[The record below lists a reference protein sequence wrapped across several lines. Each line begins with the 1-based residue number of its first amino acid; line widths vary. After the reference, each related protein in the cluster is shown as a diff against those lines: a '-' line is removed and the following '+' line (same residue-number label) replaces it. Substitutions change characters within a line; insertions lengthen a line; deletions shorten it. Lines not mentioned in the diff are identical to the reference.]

1 MPSVRHGIWL
11 MKKILRNWPKLVFIL
26 LPLTIVTVDAAILI
40 SEGLE
45 SETVKATRLVKES
58 RSRKENFTVQQYL
71 YTTVYYRK
79 EKGEAVDIHGW
90 QAAQPS
96 GVGTPVTVTFSYT
109 DSQGRHIATW
119 EADLNSREVIPKD
132 ETASNLSWY

>member
-1 MPSVRHGIWL
+1 MPSLRHGVWL
-11 MKKILRNWPKLVFIL
+11 MKKILRNWPELVFIL
-26 LPLTIVTVDAAILI
+26 LPLTIVTVDAAVLI

-45 SETVKATRLVKES
+45 SETAKATRLVKES

-96 GVGTPVTVTFSYT
+96 GAQTPVTVTFSYS
-109 DSQGRHIATW
+109 DRQGHHTATW
-119 EADLNSREVIPKD
+119 EADVNRRNVIPKD
-132 ETASNLSWY
+132 ETASKLSWY

>member
-1 MPSVRHGIWL
+1 M
-11 MKKILRNWPKLVFIL
+11 MKKILRDWPKLVFIL
-26 LPLTIVTVDAAILI
+26 LPLTIVTVDAAVLI
-40 SEGLE
+40 SEGLA

-90 QAAQPS
+90 QATQPS
-96 GVGTPVTVTFSYT
+96 GPGTAVIIMFSYS
-109 DSQGRHIATW
+109 DGEGQHIATW
-119 EADLNSREVIPKD
+119 EADLNSRKVIPKD
-132 ETASNLSWY
+132 KTASILSWY